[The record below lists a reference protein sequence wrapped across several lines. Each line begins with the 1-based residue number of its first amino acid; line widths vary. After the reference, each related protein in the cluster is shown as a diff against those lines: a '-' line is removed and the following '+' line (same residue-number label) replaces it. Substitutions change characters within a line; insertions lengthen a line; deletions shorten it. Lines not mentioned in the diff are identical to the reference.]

1 MIVILSD
8 AQVKVATTFPLVKV
22 DGLYSTLAVGPVVS
36 IHVTV
41 ATVSQVFPASSIY
54 SNVNTPSQ
62 VNVY

>member
-1 MIVILSD
+1 MIISD
-8 AQVKVATTFPLVKV
+8 APVKVATTFPLVKV

-41 ATVSQVFPASSIY
+41 AVELPVFPASSTN